1 MTLDTGDT
9 TPLNLLFKYLFS
21 EKREL
26 LHFQAI
32 FQELLPV
39 KECRV

>member
-9 TPLNLLFKYLFS
+9 TPLNLLFKSFS

-39 KECRV
+39 KEC